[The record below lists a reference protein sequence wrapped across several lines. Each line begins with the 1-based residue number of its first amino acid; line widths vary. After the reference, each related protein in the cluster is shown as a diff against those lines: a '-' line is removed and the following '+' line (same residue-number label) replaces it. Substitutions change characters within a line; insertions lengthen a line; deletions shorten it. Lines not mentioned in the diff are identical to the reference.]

1 MMQGKRLYR
10 AREDSFLMGVCGGLG
25 KYLEIDSNAIRLTFV
40 VLAAWNGLGVLLY
53 LATVLIV
60 PEEPLP
66 DPVAGPP
73 PVSTAAQDE
82 TRRVRM
88 LGWLLVLA
96 GAYLMLRSHP
106 WFRPIVQDSVFPVIL
121 ILGGIVLLFQRSR
134 ARPG

>member
-1 MMQGKRLYR
+1 MPGKRLYR
-10 AREDSFLMGVCGGLG
+10 SREDCFLLGVCGGLG

-40 VLAAWNGLGVLLY
+40 LLAAWNGLGILVY

-66 DPVAGPP
+66 EAVPAPPSPAG
-73 PVSTAAQDE
+73 THDD

-96 GAYLMLRSHP
+96 GVYLLLRGHP
-106 WFRPIVQDSVFPVIL
+106 LIRPMVQGSVFPVVL
-121 ILGGIVLLFQRSR
+121 ILGGVVLLLQRAS
-134 ARPG
+134 ARRG

>member
-1 MMQGKRLYR
+1 VSGKRLYR
-10 AREDSFLMGVCGGLG
+10 SREDSFLMGVCGGLG

-66 DPVAGPP
+66 NPASPAPQPP
-73 PVSTAAQDE
+73 ADAQDE
-82 TRRVRM
+82 IRRVRM

-96 GAYLMLRSHP
+96 GAYLLVRGHP
-106 WFRPIVQDSVFPVIL
+106 LFRPIMQDSLFPVIL
-121 ILGGIVLLFQRSR
+121 ILGGVVLLFQRTR
-134 ARPG
+134 IRRG